1 MDKNPIDEIFP
12 PFEPEPPPRRFRAVP
27 LRMLIPNL
35 VTLMALAAGLTSVRL
50 AIEGRLEHAALA
62 MVAAALLDGIDG
74 RIARLL
80 KGTSRFGAE
89 LDSLADFVS
98 FGCAPALVLYFWK
111 LHELKSIGWLACL
124 LLAFAMA
131 LRLARFNV
139 MIDSSERP
147 GWTRAYAVGVP
158 APAGAMLALLPLN
171 FSLSGLPSFWGDSVP
186 ITLWTVAVAALCVSR
201 LPTFSGK
208 GIGPVPRERVIPLF
222 ALALMV
228 LVLVVMHPFEG
239 LSVLTAVYIAAIPL
253 ALRRY
258 RADEA
263 AFRAGDFRAGEE
275 QAGEEQAGKEQG
287 APLPGGAG

>member
-12 PFEPEPPPRRFRAVP
+12 PFEPEPAPQRGIRTVP
-27 LRMLIPNL
+27 LRVLIPNL

-50 AIEGRLEHAALA
+50 AIEGRYEHAALA
-62 MVAAALLDGIDG
+62 VVAAALLDGIDG

-98 FGCAPALVLYFWK
+98 FGCAPALILYFWK

-139 MIDSSERP
+139 MIDSPDRP
-147 GWTRAYAVGVP
+147 GWTKAYAVGVP
-158 APAGAMLALLPLN
+158 APAGAMLALLPLYVA
-171 FSLSGLPSFWGDSVP
+171 LSGFPAFWGDSVP
-186 ITLWTVAVAALCVSR
+186 ITLWTIASAALCISR
-201 LPTFSGK
+201 VPTFSGK
-208 GIGPVPRERVIPLF
+208 GIGPIPRERVIPLLAV
-222 ALALMV
+222 ALIV
-228 LVLVVMHPFEG
+228 LALVVMHPFEG
-239 LSVLTAVYIAAIPL
+239 LSVLTMVYIVAIPL

-258 RADEA
+258 RADESSHA
-263 AFRAGDFRAGEE
+263 AAESAST
-275 QAGEEQAGKEQG
+275 
-287 APLPGGAG
+287 APAPKDTPAA